1 MAKPTKRK
9 VAGTPGASTG
19 RVTPRGGPLP
29 RASVPTRDAGRGAA
43 PSSSRYTPPADRS
56 KLEPSGRLVPIAM
69 FSLLGLG
76 LTTIVVNYMRGDA
89 ASNWFI
95 LVGLGFILSGIIVA
109 TQWR

>member
-1 MAKPTKRK
+1 
-9 VAGTPGASTG
+9 
-19 RVTPRGGPLP
+19 
-29 RASVPTRDAGRGAA
+29 
-43 PSSSRYTPPADRS
+43 
-56 KLEPSGRLVPIAM
+56 M

-76 LTTIVVNYMRGDA
+76 LATIVVNYMRGDA